1 MSAVSVRPVLAEDK
15 EQWLRLWR
23 EYNVFYGQD
32 VAEEVTET
40 TWQRIIGGKS
50 GMGCIVACEW
60 PDGAV
65 LGFINYIVHPRTW
78 STTDVCYLEDL
89 YVDAAARGK
98 GIGRQLCE
106 AIKHMGERKGLSRVY
121 WNTRADNQ
129 VARKLYD
136 QIATQDDFVRYV
148 MPLEA

>member
-1 MSAVSVRPVLAEDK
+1 MSAVSVRPVLPEDK
-15 EQWLRLWR
+15 DQWLRLWH
-23 EYNVFYGQD
+23 EYNIFYGEA
-32 VAEEVTET
+32 VADDVTEA
-40 TWQRIIGGKS
+40 TWQRLMSGYG

-60 PDGAV
+60 PDGGV

-89 YVDAAARGK
+89 YVDEAARGK

-106 AIKHMGERKGLSRVY
+106 AIKHLGERKGLSRVY
-121 WNTRADNQ
+121 WNTRADNS